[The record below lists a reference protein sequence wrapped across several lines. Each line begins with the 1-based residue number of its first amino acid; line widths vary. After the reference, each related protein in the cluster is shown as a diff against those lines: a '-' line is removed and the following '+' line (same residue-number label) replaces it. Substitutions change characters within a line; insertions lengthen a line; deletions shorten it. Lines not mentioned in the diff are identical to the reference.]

1 MDDGYSFNVSTKYDY
16 AIYVGEIDNL
26 INNMNKSINYNNETT
41 DAYFNRTVGYYNR
54 FKMPSLNEAF
64 TKDSLIFL

>member
-26 INNMNKSINYNNETT
+26 INNMNKSINYNNET
-41 DAYFNRTVGYYNR
+41 R
-54 FKMPSLNEAF
+54 
-64 TKDSLIFL
+64 